1 MERIYIDTNIFLNP
15 ILYSIEENPEAM
27 EFSS

>member
-15 ILYSIEENPEAM
+15 IFYSIEENSEAM